1 VPRSSWNHNI
11 HYQNVIL
18 RAVPQGCSRALDV
31 GCGEGL
37 LARQLAATCGEVV
50 GIDADGPTL
59 RRASAGERRIV
70 FVEGDVMTY
79 DFPGESFDLITAV
92 ATLHHLPLRPALE
105 RFRGLLKPRGVLAVV
120 GLYRMRGLVDHA
132 WAAAGVTASRILR
145 RFHHFEEVDAPLQ
158 QPRETFGEIRN
169 ACNELLP
176 GAEIRRRLL
185 FRYTLI
191 WRKPS

>member
-11 HYQNVIL
+11 HYHDAIL
-18 RAVPQGCSRALDV
+18 RAVPKGCGRVLDV

-37 LARQLAATCGEVV
+37 LARDLAGSCGEVV

-59 RRASAGERRIV
+59 RRAAAGGAGVV

-79 DFPGESFDLITAV
+79 DFPAESFDLITAV

-105 RFRGLLKPRGVLAVV
+105 RFRGLLKPGGVIAVV
-120 GLYRMRGLVDHA
+120 GLYRMRGLVDHP
-132 WAAAGVTASRILR
+132 WAAAGLMASRILR

-158 QPRETFGEIRN
+158 EPRETFGEIRD
-169 ACNELLP
+169 ACAELLP
-176 GAEIRRRLL
+176 GAEFRRRLL

-191 WRKPS
+191 WRKPD